1 MGIFTKKKEVELF
14 APVTGRM
21 IELSQV
27 PDQVFA
33 SKMMGDGVAFE
44 LEEGL
49 VCAPCDG
56 RITTIFPTLHAFG
69 MTLENGAELLIHI
82 GLDTVELEG
91 NGFKKLAEE
100 GKKVKAGTPVIEV
113 DLNYMK
119 ENKVVTVTPMV
130 ITNSSDY
137 HVVIEA
143 VSAVAGTR
151 DRVMICEKA

>member
-1 MGIFTKKKEVELF
+1 MGIFAKKKKIEIL
-14 APVTGRM
+14 APVTGKM
-21 IELSQV
+21 IQLSQV

-44 LEEGL
+44 LEEGK

-82 GLDTVELEG
+82 GLDTVELQG

-113 DLNYMK
+113 DLSYMK
-119 ENKVVTVTPMV
+119 EKGIVTATPMV

-137 HVVIEA
+137 RLEIES
-143 VSAVAGTR
+143 VSRVTSGR
-151 DRVMICEKA
+151 DRVMRCEKG